1 MSNTNLTNQ
10 KIPQK
15 ISIRLSKTT
24 TIPPPSIITPRYT
37 FQENLRRN
45 QPDPDLLLLICSY
58 LNTHFPNVSNDLKLK
73 LAETHLLPTCINP
86 TTGRRESIA
95 LNDITY
101 PDNKQLPTIISTMID
116 VASAAAYQN
125 MDIQPTT
132 TTNSNNNN
140 NNNTSNNNHNNKL
153 ALTSIN
159 PSIINILRNNLIHDP
174 NEISK
179 RNKSLVN
186 ALSLYHRYQN
196 IFARAK
202 YYESQ
207 LKIKL
212 EETQNINSTTLLA
225 SSSKT
230 TTTTEGGGGGEK
242 DGATNDNSS
251 SNSKITKPNGK
262 YSQIQYVYHI
272 YIYIT

>member
-1 MSNTNLTNQ
+1 MSNSNLTNQ
-10 KIPQK
+10 KLPQK

-24 TIPPPSIITPRYT
+24 IPSPSIITPRYT

-132 TTNSNNNN
+132 TNKNNN
-140 NNNTSNNNHNNKL
+140 NNNTSNNNHNNNKL

-225 SSSKT
+225 SSKTT
-230 TTTTEGGGGGEK
+230 TTTTEGGGGSGEK

-272 YIYIT
+272 YIT